1 MKIIEIKIDDFGC
14 LSDRSF
20 SLAEGFNLIQGE
32 NESGKSTLL
41 AFIKFILYGLPRKTA
56 ENAAERGRAIS
67 LKSGTASGSL
77 LVEAGGKC
85 YTVYRRGILRVTEKR
100 ESYSEECKIIDEDN
114 GVQVHKGEIPGEL
127 FLGVPSPVFESTCF
141 MRQLGVGDIKGAD
154 ISRALENMLM
164 SADENVN
171 LRKTLERL
179 EGARKLYL
187 HKNGKGGSLYELES
201 ERASLTLRLSRAM
214 EDYNKIIS
222 KNETVEELHRTLTE
236 KRTDLDRTDDM
247 LSAAGMASVVKRFDL
262 LHSKERELSD
272 TEAKL
277 RRLKSD
283 VASADGYLPDRGFVS
298 SISEASA
305 SKTSAQRALNNAI
318 SQLDSEERKRDEA
331 AQNIDAAFDEKLRRV
346 SPPERICGE
355 ITDKINRGK
364 KKQSDAKKLMILGAV
379 TLVAS
384 AALGVLIHP
393 ILFAALALSA
403 AFFIP
408 AVLGIGGGKRLL
420 SEADETLSSYGVG
433 LDTDDMYLRVAAL
446 ERKIRDALSERAR
459 LATLDHDVSIAR
471 SAMELR
477 ASDLELSERT
487 LSALLLKWNGGLSD
501 PDSVI
506 AKANEI
512 IGEIT
517 ALEGEATHLDRV
529 ISDLR
534 VELAEYSEA
543 SLRARVP
550 ESLLQSFSHAEYEEL
565 ERKKKFLT
573 TTIRTLSEKCR
584 DAERELM
591 AIENECENPNRISAE
606 LESNRERYSEER
618 LTYDAL
624 LLVGDALT
632 EAGNDIRSG
641 VTPIL
646 RSRAGEFMSILTD
659 DKYSSLGISEDYEMT
674 ADTEYG
680 NQSLSLLSTGTKD
693 AAYLS
698 LRLSLL
704 SLLFK
709 DELPPLAVDEA
720 LSGLDDRRAAG
731 ALKLLLSYVDRGGQ
745 CILFTCHGREER
757 LIAELGIVGA
767 SVTKIGTKG

>member
-1 MKIIEIKIDDFGC
+1 MKIIEIKIEDFGC

-20 SLAEGFNLIQGE
+20 TLSEGFNLIKGE

-41 AFIKFILYGLPRKTA
+41 SFIKFILYGLPRKSA

-67 LKSGTASGSL
+67 LKSGTATGSL
-77 LVEAGGKC
+77 LLESGGRT

-100 ESYSEECKIIDEDN
+100 ESYSEECKIIDEDR
-114 GVQVHKGEIPGEL
+114 GVQVHKGEVPGEL

-141 MRQLGVGDIKGAD
+141 MRQLGASDIKGAD

-164 SADENVN
+164 SADENLN
-171 LRKTLERL
+171 LQKTLDRL

-214 EDYNKIIS
+214 EDYNRIIS
-222 KNETVEELHRTLTE
+222 RNETVEELHRALAE
-236 KRTDLDRTDDM
+236 KRAELDRTDDM
-247 LSAAGMASVVKRFDL
+247 LSAVGMASVVKRFDL
-262 LHSKERELSD
+262 LHSKERELSEV
-272 TEAKL
+272 EAKL
-277 RRLKSD
+277 RRVRSD
-283 VASADGYLPDRGFVS
+283 AASTDGYIPDRGFIS
-298 SISEASA
+298 SVSEAS
-305 SKTSAQRALNNAI
+305 SARNGALRALNNA
-318 SQLDSEERKRDEA
+318 QAELDSEERKRDEA
-331 AQNIDAAFDEKLRRV
+331 AQFIDAAFDEKLRRV
-346 SPPERICGE
+346 SPPERICDE
-355 ITDKINRGK
+355 LTDKIRSGEK
-364 KKQSDAKKLMILGAV
+364 KKRGAKNLFIFGAV
-379 TLVAS
+379 TVVAS
-384 AALGVLIHP
+384 AASGTLIHP
-393 ILFAALALSA
+393 LLFAALILSA

-408 AVLGIGGGKRLL
+408 AILGVGGGKRLL
-420 SEADETLSSYGVG
+420 SEVDEALSSYGVG
-433 LDTDDMYLRVAAL
+433 ADIGDLGQRVAAL
-446 ERKIRDALSERAR
+446 EYKINEALSSRAR
-459 LATLDHDVSIAR
+459 LATLDHNVAIAR
-471 SAMELR
+471 SATELR

-487 LSALLLKWNGGLSD
+487 LSALLMKWNGGLSD
-501 PDSVI
+501 PDAVR
-506 AKANEI
+506 ARALEI
-512 IGEIT
+512 LGEISK
-517 ALEGEATHLDRV
+517 LESEATHLDRV
-529 ISDLR
+529 IGDLR
-534 VELAEYSEA
+534 DELSEYSEA
-543 SLRARVP
+543 SVRARVP
-550 ESLLQSFSHAEYEEL
+550 ESRLQSFTPSEYEEL

-573 TTIRTLSEKCR
+573 VTIRTLSEKCR

-591 AIENECENPNRISAE
+591 SIENECENPNRLSAE
-606 LESNRERYSEER
+606 LESNRARYAEEK

-624 LLVGDALT
+624 LLAGEALS

-646 RSRAGEFMSILTD
+646 RSRAGEFMSLLTD
-659 DKYSSLGISEDYEMT
+659 EKYSSLGIGEDYEMT

-720 LSGLDDRRAAG
+720 LSGLDDKRALG
-731 ALKLLLSYVDRGGQ
+731 ALNILVTYAQKGGQ

-757 LIAELGIVGA
+757 LLAESGIGKA
-767 SVTKIGTKG
+767 LVTEIGIKG